1 MDQMSIFCHKHE
13 IKKRKSWRKFINK
26 DDNYFLYSTQAVLTR
41 SIEDLNIMESI
52 GSVIMT
58 LGVTDKYNH
67 ELTTD

>member
-1 MDQMSIFCHKHE
+1 MLKVLEKI
-13 IKKRKSWRKFINK
+13 FINK

>member
-1 MDQMSIFCHKHE
+1 MSIFCHKHE
-13 IKKRKSWRKFINK
+13 IKRTKVLEKIFINK